1 MIARTVICGVLRLA
15 LRIFFRRVEIAGA
28 ERVPRS
34 GPVIFVLNHPNGL
47 VDPAFM
53 LCLAP
58 RPVSFLAKSPLFR
71 MPIVGY
77 FVRALNSIPVYRRQ
91 DAGEDTARNRET
103 FARCR
108 DLLAG
113 GRSLAI
119 CPEGVSHNDASLRPV
134 KTGTARIALGAVA
147 SVAASVDDFNL
158 KIVPVGLY
166 YTSKTRFRS
175 SALVYYGEPICVPR
189 VALDAKAEP
198 PAGDVRELSSRI
210 EIALREVVLNA
221 EHDKALSTVAR
232 AERIFSS
239 IGETSSSSSNS
250 SDDDRNLERELKLR
264 RRFVEGYEFL
274 RARAPHRLEVLDIR
288 IARYEAELEGLRL
301 EVQDMAAPSYSRLS
315 RARYVS
321 TRTLPSALIAPLAIA
336 GLLLHYPAYKLT
348 GTLATRL
355 AKKDD
360 DVVSTFK
367 IAAAMLFFPLT
378 WLLGAVI
385 AFWLYAWPAAVAVFL
400 LMPLIGYTAIL
411 FFEEFDRFIG
421 GARALTFFFTRRW
434 FFLQL
439 LAERRA
445 IRDEI
450 VALGSELLGSDR

>member
-1 MIARTVICGVLRLA
+1 MA

-28 ERVPRS
+28 ERVSAS

-91 DAGEDTARNRET
+91 DAGEDPARNRET

-108 DLLAG
+108 DLLSG
-113 GRSLAI
+113 GGSLAI
-119 CPEGVSHNDASLRPV
+119 CPEGVSHNDASLRPL

-147 SVAASVDDFNL
+147 ASVDNFNL

-166 YTSKTRFRS
+166 YTSKTKFRS

-189 VALDAKAEP
+189 VALDANAEP
-198 PAGDVRELSSRI
+198 PPGDVRELSSRI
-210 EIALREVVLNA
+210 ETALREVVLNA

-239 IGETSSSSSNS
+239 LGETSSTGSSGGGD
-250 SDDDRNLERELKLR
+250 DDDRNLERELKLR

-274 RARAPHRLEVLDIR
+274 RARAPHRLEVLDTR

-301 EVQDMAAPSYSRLS
+301 EEQDMAAPAYSRLS
-315 RARYVS
+315 LARYFS
-321 TRTLPSALIAPLAIA
+321 THTLPSALIAPLALA
-336 GLLLHYPAYKLT
+336 GLILHYPAYKLT

-378 WLLGAVI
+378 WLLVATIVS
-385 AFWLYAWPAAVAVFL
+385 WLYAWPTAVAVFL
-400 LMPLIGYTAIL
+400 LMPLLGYTAIL

-421 GARALTFFFTRRW
+421 GARALAFFFTRRW

-450 VALGSELLGSDR
+450 VALGSELLGSGR